1 MAKRG
6 TDKPVYAYL
15 RRGNYLVPE
24 MEYDLSA
31 LENVAQGQRVRLEIL
46 QWRNNDRL
54 RAYWAMLNEMVAA
67 TGCAPNSKVLHQT
80 IKLET
85 GHVERARLGDGRL
98 IEVPS
103 SVALDAMSEDD
114 FVTFFRAAEEFLAL
128 NYGYV
133 KEERRRRA

>member
-1 MAKRG
+1 
-6 TDKPVYAYL
+6 
-15 RRGNYLVPE
+15 
-24 MEYDLSA
+24 
-31 LENVAQGQRVRLEIL
+31 
-46 QWRNNDRL
+46 
-54 RAYWAMLNEMVAA
+54 MLNEMVAA